1 MESKDYERILDAMPE
16 TGVYVIREE
25 DHGILYFN
33 KRVHT
38 IPPEVRLGM
47 PCHEVWTGS
56 CINCPLLTI
65 KDRQEGRSIGYNPTF
80 GGVVDMVATRTLWQD
95 TIPAFVVTVT
105 PRLETAGYVYRKILR
120 VDLEEDRYDVL
131 KLEPDA
137 WLTGDNT
144 VSLSSQLESLAV
156 SGVVHPDD
164 RERFLDFINLTHL
177 KEALQ
182 SGKNK
187 LTCIYRR
194 QWKGDFR
201 WNLMEVVKCFDYCA
215 GNQTVIFCIM
225 DVHDSMREGLEY
237 EETSSHN
244 YEILRTIGEHS
255 FRIYDI
261 DLKDGTV
268 ESVYADG
275 HTPNEPSAPT
285 QLWDTL
291 LNAQI
296 KDQLHSAYQK
306 TFEERFSLNGLR
318 QAQESGK
325 ETPELL
331 CQWSRG
337 GTYRYISVTAYPGSD
352 QKSKDH
358 IILAFQDMDEKIR
371 RELVHSQRDM
381 QMASILRSRYNMMN
395 TVHLE
400 SGQCERICLEDTAEL
415 SNTLIGDYD
424 YHTSQ
429 AMCNHVHP
437 EDAARY
443 YSILSLEHLRK
454 IAESVDNYAEEVCQ
468 YRLKCSPVRWIEQH
482 VIYNRKEGN
491 VIVNVLGQDITGK
504 KLEEQKQL
512 QALQDRSY
520 IISSLSSLFFST
532 YYVDLNQ
539 DTFRAVSQLG
549 KMGDVLGSEVNCTAA
564 LRVYADNFVH
574 PDDRDDFCQIM
585 NISNWLESLR
595 WWQPYV
601 TFTYRQ
607 MPEDLNIPPENYR
620 WIRATAVLAQTG
632 EDDLPK
638 TVVYVAQDI
647 TESKTKKGLD

>member
-16 TGVYVIREE
+16 TGVYVIREA
-25 DHGILYFN
+25 DHEILYFN
-33 KRVHT
+33 RRVRT
-38 IPPEVRLGM
+38 ISPEVRPGM
-47 PCHEVWTGS
+47 TCHEVWTGS

-65 KDRQEGRSIGYNPTF
+65 KDHDEGRSISYNPTF

-120 VDLEEDRYDVL
+120 VDLDQDQYVVL

-137 WLTGDNT
+137 WLTGDHT
-144 VSLSSQLESLAV
+144 VSLSSQLKSFAL
-156 SGVVHPDD
+156 SGAVHPDD
-164 RERFLDFINLTHL
+164 QERFLDFIAPARL

-194 QWKGDFR
+194 LWKGDFR
-201 WNLMEVVKCFDYCA
+201 WNLMEVVKCFDYSPE
-215 GNQTVIFCIM
+215 NQTVIFCIM

-237 EETSSHN
+237 EESHSHN
-244 YEILRTIGEHS
+244 HEVLRTIGEHS

-261 DLKDGTV
+261 DLRDGTAKQV
-268 ESVYADG
+268 CADS
-275 HTPNEPSAPT
+275 HTPNEPSSPELSWNAV
-285 QLWDTL
+285 
-291 LNAQI
+291 LNSQI
-296 KDQLHSAYQK
+296 RDRLHSAYRK
-306 TFEERFSLNGLR
+306 TFEEQFSLEGLR
-318 QAQESGK
+318 RTQETGK
-325 ETPELL
+325 EQAELL
-331 CQWSRG
+331 CQWMSG
-337 GTYRYISVTAYPGSD
+337 SGYRYISVTAYPCSD

-358 IILAFQDMDEKIR
+358 FILAFQDMDEKIR
-371 RELVHSQRDM
+371 QELVHSQRDM

-395 TVHLE
+395 TVHLGN
-400 SGQCERICLEDTAEL
+400 GQCERICLEDTSEL

-424 YHTSQ
+424 YHVSQ

-443 YSILSLEHLRK
+443 YSSLSLEHLRK
-454 IAESVDNYAEEVCQ
+454 KAESVEVCAEEVCQ
-468 YRLKCSPVRWIEQH
+468 YRLRGTPVRWLEQH
-482 VIYNRKEGN
+482 VIYSRKDGN
-491 VIVNVLGQDITGK
+491 VIVNILGQDITAK
-504 KLEEQKQL
+504 KQEEQMQL

-532 YYVDLNQ
+532 YYVDLDQ

-549 KMGDVLGSEVNCTAA
+549 KMGDILGSEVNCTAA

-574 PDDRDDFCQIM
+574 SDDRADFSEIM
-585 NISNWLESLR
+585 NIPNWRSSLR

-607 MPEDLNIPPENYR
+607 MPETSDTPPEKYR

-632 EDDLPK
+632 DDDLPK

-647 TESKTKKGLD
+647 TESKLKKGID

>member
-33 KRVHT
+33 KRVRT
-38 IPPEVRLGM
+38 ISPKVRPGM
-47 PCHEVWTGS
+47 TCHEVWTGS

-65 KDRQEGRSIGYNPTF
+65 KDHDEGRSISYNPTF

-105 PRLETAGYVYRKILR
+105 PRLETSCYVYRKILR
-120 VDLEEDRYDVL
+120 VDLVRDRYDVL

-144 VSLSSQLESLAV
+144 VSLSDQLKDFAV
-156 SGVVHPDD
+156 NTVHPDD
-164 RERFLDFINLTHL
+164 QERFLHFIHPTHL
-177 KEALQ
+177 REALNFDR
-182 SGKNK
+182 SS

-201 WNLMEVVKCFDYCA
+201 WNLMEVVKCFDYSA
-215 GNQTVIFCIM
+215 KNQSVIFCIM

-237 EETSSHN
+237 EESASHN
-244 YEILRTIGEHS
+244 HEILRTIGEHS

-261 DLKDGTV
+261 DLSDGTV
-268 ESVYADG
+268 EEVCVDG
-275 HTPNEPSAPT
+275 HAPNEISL
-285 QLWDTL
+285 QKQSWDAL
-291 LNAQI
+291 LYSRI
-296 KDQLHSAYQK
+296 MDRLHTAYRR
-306 TFEERFSLNGLR
+306 TFESRFSLAGLR
-318 QAQESGK
+318 QARESGK
-325 ETPELL
+325 ETSELL
-331 CQWSRG
+331 CQWMSG
-337 GTYRYISVTAYPGSD
+337 ETFRYISVTAYPAGG
-352 QKSKDH
+352 QKSSGR

-395 TVHLE
+395 TIHLGN
-400 SGQCERICLEDTAEL
+400 GQCERICLEDTSEL

-424 YHTSQ
+424 YHVSQ

-443 YSILSLEHLRK
+443 YSALSLEHLRK
-454 IAESVDNYAEEVCQ
+454 KAESVSDCAEEVCQ
-468 YRLKCSPVRWIEQH
+468 YRLKGTPVRWIEQH
-482 VIYNRKEGN
+482 VIYSRKEGH
-491 VIVNVLGQDITGK
+491 VIVNVLGQDITARK
-504 KLEEQKQL
+504 QEEEKQL

-539 DTFRAVSQLG
+539 DTFRAVTQLG

-564 LRVYADNFVH
+564 LQIYAENFVH
-574 PDDRDDFCQIM
+574 PDDRAKFSEIM
-585 NISNWLESLR
+585 NIPNWIRSLR

-607 MPEDLNIPPENYR
+607 MPEDPDTPPEKYR
-620 WIRATAVLAQTG
+620 WIRAAAVLAQTG

-638 TVVYVAQDI
+638 TAVYVAQDI
-647 TESKTKKGLD
+647 TESK